1 VRPEASCR
9 AAFPSAATALVARR
23 RRRHGGDELA
33 ARREESGGEEAEAN
47 SSGISTFS
55 FGLIVHVSMSF
66 QFSPM
71 IL

>member
-1 VRPEASCR
+1 MRPEASCR
-9 AAFPSAATALVARR
+9 AAFPSAATTLVARR

-33 ARREESGGEEAEAN
+33 ARREESGGEEADEN
-47 SSGISTFS
+47 SSGISTLRL
-55 FGLIVHVSMSF
+55 GLIVHVSMSF